1 MKLVMPC
8 MACFQELGK
17 PTNEFV
23 TLEFRD
29 DGRYE
34 VHCSRGHNSVTVL
47 QQQKF
52 EILFDIGANAIIDGY
67 YREAISSFTSSLER
81 FYEFSIKVF
90 CENNSMNN
98 DTYLKIWK
106 QVSNQSERQL
116 GAFLFL
122 WTSKFKETPELLNN
136 KDTKFRNE
144 VIHKGKIP
152 TKQEALIFGNTI
164 LKIIRPKIKQL
175 QSLFEEE
182 ISSVISKHIRDC
194 SKIETNQ
201 ISGGTMCANT
211 IISLSSGEE
220 SHNTQTLEN
229 ALKSILE
236 SRDIIESTESIT
248 RGLNTRARYV

>member
-1 MKLVMPC
+1 MKLLMPC

-34 VHCSRGHNSVTVL
+34 VCCSRGHTSVTIL

-81 FYEFSIKVF
+81 FYEFCIKVF
-90 CENNSMNN
+90 CENNSMND
-98 DTYLKIWK
+98 DTYLKVWK

-122 WTSKFKETPELLNN
+122 WTNKFDEVPELLTNN
-136 KDTKFRNE
+136 DIKFRNE

-152 TKQEALIFGNTI
+152 TKEEALIFGNTI

-182 ISSVISKHIRDC
+182 ISSVIFKHLRDC
-194 SKIETNQ
+194 SKIESDQ
-201 ISGGTMCANT
+201 ISGGTMCTNT

-220 SHNTQTLEN
+220 SHHTQTLES
-229 ALKSILE
+229 ALDSILKW
-236 SRDIIESTESIT
+236 RVLIENTESIT
-248 RGLNTRARYV
+248 KHRSK

>member
-1 MKLVMPC
+1 MKLLMPC
-8 MACFQELGK
+8 MICFQELGK
-17 PTNEFV
+17 PTDEFV

-34 VHCSRGHNSVTVL
+34 VCCSQGHTSVTVL

-81 FYEFSIKVF
+81 FYEFCIKVF
-90 CENNSMNN
+90 CENNSMND
-98 DTYLKIWK
+98 DTYLKVWK

-122 WTSKFKETPELLNN
+122 WTNKFNEAPELLTN

-152 TKQEALIFGNTI
+152 AKEEALIFGNTI

-175 QSLFEEE
+175 QSLFKEE
-182 ISSVISKHIRDC
+182 ILSVISKHIRDC
-194 SKIETNQ
+194 FKIGKDQ
-201 ISGGTMCANT
+201 ISGGTIGINT
-211 IISLSSGEE
+211 IISLSFEGE
-220 SHNTQTLEN
+220 SHNTQTLES
-229 ALKSILE
+229 ALDLILK
-236 SRDIIESTESIT
+236 RRGLIESTESIT
-248 RGLNTRARYV
+248 KHKS

>member
-1 MKLVMPC
+1 MKLLMPC

-17 PTNEFV
+17 PT
-23 TLEFRD
+23 
-29 DGRYE
+29 YE
-34 VHCSRGHNSVTVL
+34 VCCSRGHTSVTIL

-81 FYEFSIKVF
+81 FYEFCIKVF
-90 CENNSMNN
+90 CENNSMND
-98 DTYLKIWK
+98 DTYNKVWK

-122 WTSKFKETPELLNN
+122 WTNKFDEVPELLTN

-152 TKQEALIFGNTI
+152 TKEEALIFGNTI

-175 QSLFEEE
+175 LSLFDEE
-182 ISSVISKHIRDC
+182 ISS
-194 SKIETNQ
+194 
-201 ISGGTMCANT
+201 
-211 IISLSSGEE
+211 
-220 SHNTQTLEN
+220 
-229 ALKSILE
+229 
-236 SRDIIESTESIT
+236 DIF
-248 RGLNTRARYV
+248 

>member
-1 MKLVMPC
+1 MKLLMPC

-23 TLEFRD
+23 TLEFHD
-29 DGRYE
+29 DGHYE
-34 VHCSRGHNSVTVL
+34 VCCSRGHTSVTIL

-81 FYEFSIKVF
+81 FYEFCIKVF
-90 CENNSMNN
+90 CENNSMND
-98 DTYLKIWK
+98 DTYNKVWK
-106 QVSNQSERQL
+106 QVSNQSEQQL

-122 WTSKFKETPELLNN
+122 WTNKFDEVPELLTN

-152 TKQEALIFGNTI
+152 TKEEALIFGNTI

-182 ISSVISKHIRDC
+182 ISSVIFKHLRDC
-194 SKIETNQ
+194 SKIESNQ
-201 ISGGTMCANT
+201 I
-211 IISLSSGEE
+211 
-220 SHNTQTLEN
+220 
-229 ALKSILE
+229 
-236 SRDIIESTESIT
+236 
-248 RGLNTRARYV
+248 